1 MKINLSGIFLFV
13 WMLLLS
19 SCIQVRRELSDL
31 SVQRDTLQAITE
43 RQEAELSELQSYLE
57 IMTRSLDSIAIVEGM
72 LFLPDPERP
81 NAPLSKK
88 QLRVRLER
96 FQELVDRQQAKI
108 KELEDSLDLSNTAL
122 SNMKSLISYFRTNIE
137 KKDAEIDNMKKT
149 LLVKEASIK
158 KLESEVSTLQ
168 ENVTDLQNVN
178 EQQQVIMDVQ
188 DEILNEGYYIVK
200 TRKELLAMGIRSAN
214 ISNADLDLSLF
225 TKVDIRKL
233 SGMNINSPR
242 VKIITPM
249 PSESYTLTKNIDG
262 STLLSIL
269 SPADFW
275 QFSNILI
282 IQTR

>member
-1 MKINLSGIFLFV
+1 M
-13 WMLLLS
+13 
-19 SCIQVRRELSDL
+19 
-31 SVQRDTLQAITE
+31 
-43 RQEAELSELQSYLE
+43 
-57 IMTRSLDSIAIVEGM
+57 
-72 LFLPDPERP
+72 
-81 NAPLSKK
+81 
-88 QLRVRLER
+88 
-96 FQELVDRQQAKI
+96 
-108 KELEDSLDLSNTAL
+108 DLSNTAL